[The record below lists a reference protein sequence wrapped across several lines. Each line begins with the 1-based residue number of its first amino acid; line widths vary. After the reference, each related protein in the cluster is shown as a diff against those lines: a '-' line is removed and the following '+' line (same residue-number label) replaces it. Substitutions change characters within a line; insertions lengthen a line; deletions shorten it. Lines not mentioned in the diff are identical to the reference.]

1 MEEMTTG
8 LCPKCGH
15 TLQIPAELER
25 FSCMY
30 CGERLTKRQ
39 LLTQPEEASCSEEDC
54 AVSFDHAV
62 SRLGWCVQNFRGY
75 QKKILR
81 DAFFEAFETYETGCA
96 PVIQELNS
104 GVRPER
110 QTELLDRAAEA
121 MLDELSA
128 GWEKKN
134 DMEDEKVVLAIFF
147 VPMVRKLQLPVS
159 EEFVSLLQK
168 KWVGRYPKSPFYLG
182 DYESISGGFR
192 KKFLGLC
199 FITTAVCQELG
210 KPDDCAELTAFRAFR
225 DGYLAAQPD
234 GEALIREY
242 YNIAPGIVTCINTCS
257 DRHASYE
264 RIREQ
269 YLTPCYEDL
278 LAGRN
283 ADCKTRY
290 VQMVRDLDMNIRI
303 EGLPTVREADGL
315 AMSSRNG
322 YLTAAERQLAPGF
335 NRVLREVV
343 DALHKGRHD
352 YASLQADA
360 AKSLESRGFRPDYV
374 EIRRAFDLL
383 PPEQGDTD
391 LVVLG
396 SAWLGKARLI
406 DNLPLTLKNLTETS

>member
-134 DMEDEKVVLAIFF
+134 DMEDEKVILAIFF

-168 KWVGRYPKSPFYLG
+168 NGSAGIPNPRSIWATTSPFPAA
-182 DYESISGGFR
+182 SARSSS
-192 KKFLGLC
+192 
-199 FITTAVCQELG
+199 
-210 KPDDCAELTAFRAFR
+210 DCA
-225 DGYLAAQPD
+225 
-234 GEALIREY
+234 
-242 YNIAPGIVTCINTCS
+242 
-257 DRHASYE
+257 
-264 RIREQ
+264 
-269 YLTPCYEDL
+269 
-278 LAGRN
+278 
-283 ADCKTRY
+283 
-290 VQMVRDLDMNIRI
+290 
-303 EGLPTVREADGL
+303 
-315 AMSSRNG
+315 SSRPPFVRNSASRM
-322 YLTAAERQLAPGF
+322 TARSLPHSAPSATAILP
-335 NRVLREVV
+335 RSRTAKRLS
-343 DALHKGRHD
+343 
-352 YASLQADA
+352 AS
-360 AKSLESRGFRPDYV
+360 
-374 EIRRAFDLL
+374 IITL
-383 PPEQGDTD
+383 PPA
-391 LVVLG
+391 
-396 SAWLGKARLI
+396 S
-406 DNLPLTLKNLTETS
+406 